1 MEKKIS
7 ESHFINFNNGVYDL
21 QKHKFKK
28 MQTKNTALMNVD
40 YDYTDKFT
48 EHKKD
53 LIKYLEDLVPIESDR
68 NLLLNCISRGLI
80 EKNNR
85 ETCLNIY
92 GDSNSGKTTFISLL
106 AETMGDYLIKIDS
119 NILTKSIKKS
129 LKELLFLKKK
139 RYVTSELN
147 TNDKINTGLYKSLA
161 SGEKMYI
168 GRENTLVQI
177 YEPVHTMCIVSNVQM
192 DFNEDIG
199 ATRRTKYIKFPKKF
213 ETNVEIG
220 KKIKLWKQDF
230 MLLLIENLKIN
241 K

>member
-1 MEKKIS
+1 
-7 ESHFINFNNGVYDL
+7 
-21 QKHKFKK
+21 
-28 MQTKNTALMNVD
+28 
-40 YDYTDKFT
+40 
-48 EHKKD
+48 
-53 LIKYLEDLVPIESDR
+53 
-68 NLLLNCISRGLI
+68 
-80 EKNNR
+80 
-85 ETCLNIY
+85 
-92 GDSNSGKTTFISLL
+92 
-106 AETMGDYLIKIDS
+106 
-119 NILTKSIKKS
+119 
-129 LKELLFLKKK
+129 
-139 RYVTSELN
+139 
-147 TNDKINTGLYKSLA
+147 
-161 SGEKMYI
+161 MYI